1 MSNVLLA
8 KEALVVYKCL
18 LQNEIGG
25 VAMLKNL
32 SFLLLIFTLTIS
44 LSSPCFAS
52 VRPKTTS
59 LCFAKADVTSRAK
72 QKIFFACDGA
82 DKKVTSIS
90 VSCKNLNGSVVS
102 WSVRMVNGESFVEI
116 TPVKA
121 GGDVTLELTAK
132 GDGGG
137 VYKDTL
143 TVMFK

>member
-1 MSNVLLA
+1 
-8 KEALVVYKCL
+8 
-18 LQNEIGG
+18 
-25 VAMLKNL
+25 MLKVS
-32 SFLLLIFTLTIS
+32 SFLLLIFTFLINFGV
-44 LSSPCFAS
+44 PCSAD
-52 VRPKTTS
+52 VKPCMTN
-59 LCFAKADVTSRAK
+59 LCFAKEDIASHNK
-72 QKIFFACDGA
+72 QKILFTCDGA

-102 WSVRMVNGESFVEI
+102 WSVRMVNGESYVEI

-137 VYKDTL
+137 VYRDTM

>member
-1 MSNVLLA
+1 
-8 KEALVVYKCL
+8 
-18 LQNEIGG
+18 
-25 VAMLKNL
+25 MLKVL
-32 SFLLLIFTLTIS
+32 SFLLLIFALMIS
-44 LSSPCFAS
+44 CSAPCSAG
-52 VRPKTTS
+52 VKPRMTS
-59 LCFAKADVTSRAK
+59 LCFAKADVASRNK
-72 QKIFFACDGA
+72 QKILFTCDGA

-90 VSCKNLNGSVVS
+90 VSCKNLNGSIVS

-137 VYKDTL
+137 VYRDTM